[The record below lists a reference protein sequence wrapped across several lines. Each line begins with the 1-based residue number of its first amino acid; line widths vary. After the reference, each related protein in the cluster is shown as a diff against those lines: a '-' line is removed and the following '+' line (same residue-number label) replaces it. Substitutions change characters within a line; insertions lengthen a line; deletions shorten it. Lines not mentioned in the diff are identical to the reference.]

1 MQGELRQ
8 AERMP
13 KRKLGSLLQRVSE
26 SREIHEING
35 EVVFVEK
42 DPLDNEDDDHWDF
55 ESADNANSRSALTGI
70 DSDCDE
76 DASSVD
82 KELTLDLC
90 APIQS
95 LIVGNFDDVDS
106 SDDDVLGCLN
116 SASVVSEFGSA
127 VEKVL

>member
-1 MQGELRQ
+1 
-8 AERMP
+8 MP
-13 KRKLGSLLQRVSE
+13 TRKLGSLLQRVSE

-95 LIVGNFDDVDS
+95 LIGVNFDDVDS